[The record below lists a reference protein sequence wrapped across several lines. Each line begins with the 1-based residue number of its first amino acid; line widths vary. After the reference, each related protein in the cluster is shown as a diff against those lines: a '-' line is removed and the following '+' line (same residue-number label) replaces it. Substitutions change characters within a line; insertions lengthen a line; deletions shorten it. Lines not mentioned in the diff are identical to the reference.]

1 MYSLFAFLEYVNK
14 SEDGILWEWD
24 VSEMIPTLVDLVMDE
39 KPWTPWKFYGRSR
52 DRDIVW
58 FTIWLFNIAMENH
71 HFQ

>member
-39 KPWTPWKFYGRSR
+39 KP
-52 DRDIVW
+52 
-58 FTIWLFNIAMENH
+58 
-71 HFQ
+71 